1 MHALPQRQNVREWSL
16 QAVGVALIVGSGL
29 SIFACGGDDSDRRA
43 TPTMAGAATASPSPD
58 APAPSGDP
66 GVTVENVVLAC
77 REKDADRL
85 RSFVAPSVPDEEIRA
100 LFARG
105 TDVILKSE
113 MPEAQGDR
121 ATVDVRL
128 EVRRDGEVE
137 TVERSWELERG
148 ADGVWRFSELPDCY

>member
-1 MHALPQRQNVREWSL
+1 MEWSL
-16 QAVGVALIVGSGL
+16 LAAGAALIVASAGL
-29 SIFACGGDDSDRRA
+29 SFLACGGGDTDQPA
-43 TPTMAGAATASPSPD
+43 TPTVGVAATASPSP
-58 APAPSGDP
+58 AALALSGDP

-77 REKDADRL
+77 REKDVERL
-85 RSFVAPSVPDEEIRA
+85 RSFVATPVSDEDVLA

-128 EVRRDGEVE
+128 EVRRDGEIE
-137 TVERSWELERG
+137 TVERLWELERG
-148 ADGVWRFSELPDCY
+148 ADGVWRLTELPDCY